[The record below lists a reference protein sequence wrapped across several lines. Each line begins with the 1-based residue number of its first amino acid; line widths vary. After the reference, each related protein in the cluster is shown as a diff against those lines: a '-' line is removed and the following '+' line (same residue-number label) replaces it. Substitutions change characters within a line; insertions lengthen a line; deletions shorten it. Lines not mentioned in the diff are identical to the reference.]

1 MENKIYKPKEFGK
14 MINRSVITLQKW
26 DRDGVLK
33 AHRTSTNRRYYTNE
47 DYYKIM
53 GIQPETE
60 NQVSEVIL
68 YARVSTYEQKE
79 DLKNQIEYLEKI
91 AKQNGYLNYRIITD
105 IGSGL
110 NYKRKGFNELLKKE
124 KPFVLIISNKDRL
137 IRFGYE
143 WFETFIK
150 EKGSQIIVANSK
162 TMSSEEEM
170 IEDLISIIHVF
181 SCRVYGLRKYKNI
194 ILEDKDVNVDKNN

>member
-1 MENKIYKPKEFGK
+1 
-14 MINRSVITLQKW
+14 MIKQKL
-26 DRDGVLK
+26 D
-33 AHRTSTNRRYYTNE
+33 
-47 DYYKIM
+47 
-53 GIQPETE
+53 
-60 NQVSEVIL
+60 
-68 YARVSTYEQKE
+68 
-79 DLKNQIEYLEKI
+79 
-91 AKQNGYLNYRIITD
+91 
-105 IGSGL
+105 

-124 KPFVLIISNKDRL
+124 NPFILIISNEDRL

-170 IEDLISIIHVF
+170 IGDLISIIHVF

>member
-1 MENKIYKPKEFGK
+1 MKNKIYKPKEFGK
-14 MINRSVITLQKW
+14 MINRSVITLRKW

-47 DYYKIM
+47 DYYKVM
-53 GIQPETE
+53 GIQPEAE

-91 AKQNGYLNYRIITD
+91 AKQKGYLNYRIITD

-110 NYKRKGFNELLKKE
+110 NYRRKGFNELLKKE

-170 IEDLISIIHVF
+170 IEDLISIIHIF
-181 SCRVYGLRKYKNI
+181 SCRAHGLRKYKNI
-194 ILEDKDVNVDKNN
+194 ILEDKDVNADKND

>member
-47 DYYKIM
+47 DYYKVM

-68 YARVSTYEQKE
+68 YARVSTYG
-79 DLKNQIEYLEKI
+79 LFLT
-91 AKQNGYLNYRIITD
+91 RID
-105 IGSGL
+105 
-110 NYKRKGFNELLKKE
+110 
-124 KPFVLIISNKDRL
+124 
-137 IRFGYE
+137 
-143 WFETFIK
+143 
-150 EKGSQIIVANSK
+150 
-162 TMSSEEEM
+162 
-170 IEDLISIIHVF
+170 
-181 SCRVYGLRKYKNI
+181 
-194 ILEDKDVNVDKNN
+194 

>member
-1 MENKIYKPKEFGK
+1 
-14 MINRSVITLQKW
+14 
-26 DRDGVLK
+26 
-33 AHRTSTNRRYYTNE
+33 
-47 DYYKIM
+47 M

-68 YARVSTYEQKE
+68 YARVSTYGQKE

-91 AKQNGYLNYRIITD
+91 AKQKGYLNYRIITD